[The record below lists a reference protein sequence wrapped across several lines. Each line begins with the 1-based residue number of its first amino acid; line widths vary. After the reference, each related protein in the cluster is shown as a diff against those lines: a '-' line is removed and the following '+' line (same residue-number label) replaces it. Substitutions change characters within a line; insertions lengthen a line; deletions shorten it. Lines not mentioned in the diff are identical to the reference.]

1 MNQTGTYTCT
11 DYRTEM
17 ILLGLQR
24 RLAAPDL
31 RETERDALRA
41 EIRKLEIEMGLL
53 SDADS

>member
-17 ILLGLQR
+17 ILLGLRR

-31 RETERDALRA
+31 SGTERDALRA
-41 EIRKLEIEMGLL
+41 EIRKLEAEMGLL
-53 SDADS
+53 NDADS